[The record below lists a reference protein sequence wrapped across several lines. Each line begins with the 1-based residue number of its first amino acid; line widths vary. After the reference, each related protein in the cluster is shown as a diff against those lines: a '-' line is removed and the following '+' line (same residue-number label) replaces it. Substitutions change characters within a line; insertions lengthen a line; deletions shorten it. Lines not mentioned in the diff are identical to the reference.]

1 MNTQKKAAQT
11 RFIVAV
17 SLFAAALISAL
28 ALTALGN
35 RTDSYWVAKSALAPG
50 VEISRDQIAL
60 VKVALGESA
69 SRYISSNT
77 PLEGSYV
84 TRAQSAGELI
94 SIDDV
99 SDLAPTQRT
108 QLVPIAVRVT
118 DLPSDISIG
127 EAINIYWVPE
137 SAMGGVQIG
146 MPEVVVKNAYIR
158 SIDRKSA
165 NFSSDIAL
173 TISLID
179 SQIIKLLDATV
190 SGRLVIVRALG

>member
-50 VEISRDQIAL
+50 VEISRDQVAL

-69 SRYISSNT
+69 SRYISGGT
-77 PLEGSYV
+77 PLVGSFI

-108 QLVPIAVRVT
+108 QQVPIAVRST
-118 DLPSDISIG
+118 DLPIDISIG
-127 EAINIYWVPE
+127 EVINIYWVPE

-146 MPEVVVKNAYIR
+146 VPEVVVKNAYIR

-179 SQIIKLLDATV
+179 SQIINLLDATV
-190 SGRLVIVRALG
+190 SGRLVIVRALA

>member
-50 VEISRDQIAL
+50 VEISRDQVAL
-60 VKVALGESA
+60 VKVALGESS
-69 SRYISSNT
+69 SRYISSGT
-77 PLEGSYV
+77 PLVGSFI

-108 QLVPIAVRVT
+108 QQVPIAVRST
-118 DLPSDISIG
+118 DLPIDISIG

-146 MPEVVVKNAYIR
+146 VPEVVVKNAYIR

-179 SQIIKLLDATV
+179 SQIINLLDATV
-190 SGRLVIVRALG
+190 SGRLVIVRAQG

>member
-108 QLVPIAVRVT
+108 QLVPVAVRAT

>member
-50 VEISRDQIAL
+50 VEISRDQVAL
-60 VKVALGESA
+60 IKVALGESA
-69 SRYISSNT
+69 SRYISSGT
-77 PLEGSYV
+77 PLVGSFI

-108 QLVPIAVRVT
+108 QQVPIAVRST
-118 DLPSDISIG
+118 DLPIDISIG

-146 MPEVVVKNAYIR
+146 VPEVVVKNAYIR

-179 SQIIKLLDATV
+179 SQIINLLDATV
-190 SGRLVIVRALG
+190 SGRLVIVRAQG

>member
-108 QLVPIAVRVT
+108 QLVPIAVRTT

-127 EAINIYWVPE
+127 EVINIYWVPE

>member
-35 RTDSYWVAKSALAPG
+35 RTDSYWIAKSALAPG
-50 VEISRDQIAL
+50 SEITSDQIAL

-69 SRYISSNT
+69 SRYISGRT
-77 PLEGSYV
+77 QLVGSFI
-84 TRAQSAGELI
+84 TKPQSAGELI
-94 SIDDV
+94 SINEV
-99 SDLAPTQRT
+99 SDLAPSQRA
-108 QLVPIAVRVT
+108 QQVPIAVRGS
-118 DLPSDISIG
+118 DMPIDISIG
-127 EAINIYWVPE
+127 ESINIYWVPE

-146 MPEVVVKNAYIR
+146 RPELVVQGAYLR

-165 NFSSDIAL
+165 NFSSEIGL
-173 TISLID
+173 TVSLID
-179 SQIIKLLDATV
+179 SQIISLLDATV
-190 SGRLVIVRALG
+190 SGRLVVVRALG

>member
-1 MNTQKKAAQT
+1 MNTQKKAAQS

-50 VEISRDQIAL
+50 AEIRRDQIAL

-69 SRYISSNT
+69 SRYISSRT
-77 PLEGSYV
+77 TLVGSFT
-84 TRAQSAGELI
+84 TRAQSEGELI
-94 SIDDV
+94 SIDEV
-99 SDLAPTQRT
+99 SDLAPSQRT
-108 QLVPIAVRVT
+108 QQVPIAVRSS
-118 DLPSDISIG
+118 DLPIDISIG
-127 EAINIYWVPE
+127 EAVNIYWVPE

-146 MPEVVVKNAYIR
+146 APEVVVKNAYIR

-179 SQIIKLLDATV
+179 SQIIALLDATV

>member
-1 MNTQKKAAQT
+1 MNSERKAAQT

-35 RTDSYWVAKSALAPG
+35 RTDSYWIAKNDLAPG
-50 VEISRDQIAL
+50 SEISRDQITL

-69 SRYISSNT
+69 SRYISSRT
-77 PLEGSYV
+77 QLAGSFT

-94 SIDDV
+94 SINGV
-99 SDLAPTQRT
+99 SDLAPDQLTQ
-108 QLVPIAVRVT
+108 QVPIAVRNS

-127 EAINIYWVPE
+127 EAVNIYWVPE

-146 MPEVVVKNAYIR
+146 TPEAVVKSAYIR

-165 NFSSDIAL
+165 NFTSEVAL
-173 TISLID
+173 TISVLD

-190 SGRLVIVRALG
+190 SGRLVIVRAFG

>member
-50 VEISRDQIAL
+50 VEISRDQVAL

-69 SRYISSNT
+69 SRYISSGT
-77 PLEGSYV
+77 PLVGSFI
-84 TRAQSAGELI
+84 TRAQSDGELI

-108 QLVPIAVRVT
+108 QQVPIAVRST
-118 DLPSDISIG
+118 DLPIDISIG

-146 MPEVVVKNAYIR
+146 VPEVVVKNAYIR

-179 SQIIKLLDATV
+179 SQIINLLDATV
-190 SGRLVIVRALG
+190 SGRLVIVRALA

>member
-60 VKVALGESA
+60 VKVALGKSA

-108 QLVPIAVRVT
+108 QLVPIAVRAT

-165 NFSSDIAL
+165 NFSPDIAL

>member
-108 QLVPIAVRVT
+108 QLVPIAVRAT

-165 NFSSDIAL
+165 NFSPDIAL

>member
-50 VEISRDQIAL
+50 VEISRDQVAL

-69 SRYISSNT
+69 SRYISSDT
-77 PLEGSYV
+77 PLVGSFI
-84 TRAQSAGELI
+84 TRAQSDGELI

-108 QLVPIAVRVT
+108 QQVPIAVRST
-118 DLPSDISIG
+118 DLPIDISIG

-146 MPEVVVKNAYIR
+146 VPEVVVKNAYIR

-179 SQIIKLLDATV
+179 SQIINLLDATV
-190 SGRLVIVRALG
+190 SGRLVIVRALA

>member
-50 VEISRDQIAL
+50 VEITRDQISL

-69 SRYISSNT
+69 SRYISNST
-77 PLEGSYV
+77 PLEGSFI

-108 QLVPIAVRVT
+108 QQVPIAVRSS
-118 DLPSDISIG
+118 DLPIDISIG

-146 MPEVVVKNAYIR
+146 VPEVVVKNAYIR

-179 SQIIKLLDATV
+179 SQIINLLDATV

>member
-1 MNTQKKAAQT
+1 MNSEKKAAQT

-35 RTDSYWVAKSALAPG
+35 RTDSYWIAKNDLAPG
-50 VEISRDQIAL
+50 SEISRDQITF

-69 SRYISSNT
+69 SRYISSST
-77 PLEGSYV
+77 PLAGSFI

-108 QLVPIAVRVT
+108 QQVPIAVRST
-118 DLPSDISIG
+118 DLPIDISIG
-127 EAINIYWVPE
+127 EAINIYWVPD

-146 MPEVVVKNAYIR
+146 VPEVVVKNAYIR

-179 SQIIKLLDATV
+179 SQIINLLDATV
-190 SGRLVIVRALG
+190 SGRLVIVRALE

>member
-50 VEISRDQIAL
+50 VEISRDQVTL

-69 SRYISSNT
+69 SRYISSGT
-77 PLEGSYV
+77 PLVGSFI

-108 QLVPIAVRVT
+108 QQVPIAVRST
-118 DLPSDISIG
+118 DLPIDISIG

-146 MPEVVVKNAYIR
+146 VPEVVVKNAYIR

-179 SQIIKLLDATV
+179 SQIINLLDATV
-190 SGRLVIVRALG
+190 SGRLVIVRALA

>member
-1 MNTQKKAAQT
+1 MNPQKKAAQT

-35 RTDSYWVAKSALAPG
+35 RTDSYWVAKSAIAPG
-50 VEISRDQIAL
+50 AEITRNQIAL

-69 SRYISSNT
+69 SRYISSST

-108 QLVPIAVRVT
+108 QQVPIAVRST
-118 DLPSDISIG
+118 DLPIDISIG
-127 EAINIYWVPE
+127 EAINIYWVPD

-146 MPEVVVKNAYIR
+146 VPDVVVKNAYIR

-165 NFSSDIAL
+165 NFSTDIAL

-179 SQIIKLLDATV
+179 SQIINLLDATV

>member
-1 MNTQKKAAQT
+1 MNSEKKAAQT

-35 RTDSYWVAKSALAPG
+35 RTDSYWIAKNDLAPG
-50 VEISRDQIAL
+50 SEISRDQITL

-69 SRYISSNT
+69 SRYISSRT
-77 PLEGSYV
+77 PLTGSFIS
-84 TRAQSAGELI
+84 RAQSAGELI
-94 SIDDV
+94 SINGV
-99 SDLAPTQRT
+99 SDLAPDQLTQ
-108 QLVPIAVRVT
+108 QVPIAVRSS

-127 EAINIYWVPE
+127 EAVNIYWVPE
-137 SAMGGVQIG
+137 TAMGGIQIG
-146 MPEVVVKNAYIR
+146 EPEVVVNSAYIR

-165 NFSSDIAL
+165 NFTSEVAL
-173 TISLID
+173 TISVID

-190 SGRLVIVRALG
+190 SGRLVIVRTLG

>member
-50 VEISRDQIAL
+50 VEISRDQVAL

-69 SRYISSNT
+69 SRYISSGT
-77 PLEGSYV
+77 PLVGSFI

-108 QLVPIAVRVT
+108 QQVPIAVRST
-118 DLPSDISIG
+118 DLPIDISIG

-146 MPEVVVKNAYIR
+146 VPEVVVKNAYIR

-179 SQIIKLLDATV
+179 SQIINLLDATV
-190 SGRLVIVRALG
+190 SGRLVIVRAQG

>member
-35 RTDSYWVAKSALAPG
+35 RTDSYWVAKNALAPG
-50 VEISRDQIAL
+50 VEISGDQL
-60 VKVALGESA
+60 EQVRVALGESS
-69 SRYISSNT
+69 SRYFSSRT
-77 PLEGSYV
+77 TLIGSFI

-99 SDLAPTQRT
+99 SDLAPSQRT
-108 QLVPIAVRVT
+108 QQVPIAVRSS
-118 DLPSDISIG
+118 DLPIDISIG

-137 SAMGGVQIG
+137 PSMGGVQIG
-146 MPEVVVKNAYIR
+146 MPEIVVKSAYIR

-179 SQIIKLLDATV
+179 SQIINLLDATV
-190 SGRLVIVRALG
+190 SGRLVIVRALE

>member
-1 MNTQKKAAQT
+1 MNTEKKAAQT

-35 RTDSYWVAKSALAPG
+35 RTESYWVAKNSLAPG
-50 VEISRDQIAL
+50 IEISRDQIAL
-60 VKVALGESA
+60 VKVALGESS
-69 SRYISSNT
+69 SRYFSSST
-77 PLEGSYV
+77 PLEGSFI
-84 TRAQSAGELI
+84 TRALSAGELI
-94 SIDDV
+94 SFDDV

-108 QLVPIAVRVT
+108 QQVPIAIRST
-118 DLPSDISIG
+118 DLPIDISIG

-146 MPEVVVKNAYIR
+146 VPEVVVKNAYLR

-179 SQIIKLLDATV
+179 SQIINLLDATV

>member
-69 SRYISSNT
+69 SRYISSST
-77 PLEGSYV
+77 PLEGSYI

-108 QLVPIAVRVT
+108 QQVPIAVRSS
-118 DLPSDISIG
+118 DLPIDLSIG
-127 EAINIYWVPE
+127 EAINIYWVPD

-146 MPEVVVKNAYIR
+146 VPGVVVKNVYIR

-165 NFSSDIAL
+165 NFSTDISL

-179 SQIIKLLDATV
+179 SQIINLLDATV

>member
-108 QLVPIAVRVT
+108 QLVPVAVRAT

-127 EAINIYWVPE
+127 EEINIYWVPE